1 MAQEKQQKRR
11 FLDVWI
17 VESDTVYREV
27 PYEVVTDWV
36 QQGRL
41 LDDDMLRWSG
51 QAEWFRLGS
60 TPMFKAYMPRAEPD
74 RADDQAEALEQV
86 HVDFSW
92 KARPE
97 EEDTEVDMI
106 PLIDVSLVLLVFFM
120 MLIAGITTA
129 PSSAPPIPTPGA
141 DNGWVSSDAD
151 LYWVSVQYKSVQSGR
166 DKTTLVWMVGKGNN
180 VLGDPPN
187 LKQWEKPNTEAGHKE
202 ALALVLETLQ
212 QQPGQIRGLNMK
224 GAEDIPS
231 GLIRDLTR
239 KVEGMRGKVTKKYIG
254 VSEKSK

>member
-1 MAQEKQQKRR
+1 MAQKRR

-60 TPMFKAYMPRAEPD
+60 TPAFKAFMPQAETD
-74 RADDQAEALEQV
+74 RANDQAEALEAV

-92 KARPE
+92 KRAHPD
-97 EEDTEVDMI
+97 EDDDVDMI

-120 MLIAGITTA
+120 MTTTA
-129 PSSAPPIPTPGA
+129 VSAAFFVKTPVA
-141 DNGWVSSDAD
+141 ENGWVTSNPE
-151 LYWVSVQYKSVQSGR
+151 LYWVALDFRHTPAGE
-166 DKTTLVWMVGKGNN
+166 DKNNLVYVLGKGEDAQKWP
-180 VLGDPPN
+180 V
-187 LKQWEKPNTEAGHKE
+187 KRWEVADTDADREK
-202 ALALVLETLQ
+202 ALAEIVQTLQ
-212 QQPGQIRGLNMK
+212 QEPGQVEVNIK
-224 GAEDIPS
+224 ADEDIPS
-231 GLIRDLTR
+231 GLVRDLTR
-239 KVEGMRGKVTKKYIG
+239 TLEQMGANKVEKKYIG
-254 VSEKSK
+254 VSEKGAR

>member
-1 MAQEKQQKRR
+1 MAQKRR

-60 TPMFKAYMPRAEPD
+60 TPMFKAFMPQAEPD
-74 RADDQAEALEQV
+74 RANDQAEALEPV

-92 KARPE
+92 KRPRD
-97 EEDTEVDMI
+97 EEDDDVDMI

-120 MLIAGITTA
+120 MTTTA
-129 PSSAPPIPTPGA
+129 VAASFYIKTPAAENGNVMS
-141 DNGWVSSDAD
+141 DND
-151 LYWVSVQYKSVQSGR
+151 LYWVGVDFKRAGDR
-166 DKTTLVWMVGKGNN
+166 EDKHTLVYVVGKGGE
-180 VLGDPPN
+180 VLGQGADA
-187 LKQWEKPNTEAGHKE
+187 KKWEVPDTDADREGVLNKVVQT
-202 ALALVLETLQ
+202 LADAASEEKRPLQ
-212 QQPGQIRGLNMK
+212 VTIKADQDM
-224 GAEDIPS
+224 PS
-231 GLIRDLTR
+231 GLVRDLTR
-239 KVEGMRGKVTKKYIG
+239 KLEEMGARVEKKFIG
-254 VSEKSK
+254 VSEKGP

>member
-1 MAQEKQQKRR
+1 MVQKRR

-60 TPMFKAYMPRAEPD
+60 TPMFKAFMPQVETD
-74 RADDQAEALEQV
+74 RANDQAEALEAV

-92 KARPE
+92 KRPRPD
-97 EEDTEVDMI
+97 EDDDVDMI

-120 MLIAGITTA
+120 MTTTA
-129 PSSAPPIPTPGA
+129 VAASFYVKTPVA
-141 DNGWVSSDAD
+141 ENGWVTSNPE
-151 LYWVSVQYKSVQSGR
+151 LYWVAIDYRHTPTGE
-166 DKTTLVWMVGKGNN
+166 DKNTLVYVVGKGDEVLKDGGNEKKWEIPDTDADRTR
-180 VLGDPPN
+180 VLGEIT
-187 LKQWEKPNTEAGHKE
+187 Q
-202 ALALVLETLQ
+202 TLQ
-212 QQPGQIRGLNMK
+212 QQPGGQVEVDIK
-224 GAEDIPS
+224 ADDDIPS
-231 GLIRDLTR
+231 GLVRDLTR
-239 KVEGMRGKVTKKYIG
+239 TLEQLRIKVSRKYIG
-254 VSEKSK
+254 VSEKGA

>member
-1 MAQEKQQKRR
+1 MAQKRR

-60 TPMFKAYMPRAEPD
+60 TPAFKAFMPRVEAD

-92 KARPE
+92 KKPHPD
-97 EEDTEVDMI
+97 EDDDVDMI

-120 MLIAGITTA
+120 MTTTA
-129 PSSAPPIPTPGA
+129 AVAGAFYVKTPTA
-141 DNGWVSSDAD
+141 DNGWVTSDPD
-151 LYWVSVQYKSVQSGR
+151 LYWVALDFARTNTGEDRKKLVYALGR
-166 DKTTLVWMVGKGNN
+166 GEDESKFPVKKWEIADTDAERSR
-180 VLGDPPN
+180 VLGEIVKALSAEPGR
-187 LKQWEKPNTEAGHKE
+187 LKVNIK
-202 ALALVLETLQ
+202 
-212 QQPGQIRGLNMK
+212 
-224 GAEDIPS
+224 AEEDVPS
-231 GLIRDLTR
+231 GLVRDLTR
-239 KVEGMRGKVTKKYIG
+239 HLERINVKVTNKYIG
-254 VSEKSK
+254 VSEKGA

>member
-1 MAQEKQQKRR
+1 MAQQKRR

-60 TPMFKAYMPRAEPD
+60 MPMFKAYMPRVETD
-74 RADDQAEALEQV
+74 RADDQAEALEPI

-92 KARPE
+92 KRPHAP
-97 EEDTEVDMI
+97 EDDEIDMI

-120 MLIAGITTA
+120 MLIAGITSS
-129 PSSAPPIPTPGA
+129 PSSAPPVPTPGA
-141 DNGWVSSDAD
+141 DNGWVTSDPE
-151 LYWVSVQYKSVQSGR
+151 LYWVSVQYKSVPSGL
-166 DKTTLVWMVGKGNN
+166 DKNTLVWMVGKGDK
-180 VLGDPPN
+180 VLGEPPN
-187 LKQWEKPNTEAGHKE
+187 RKEWEKPNTEAGQKE
-202 ALALVLETLQ
+202 ALTGIIETLQ
-212 QQPGQIRGLNMK
+212 QQPGEIRGLNIK
-224 GAEDIPS
+224 AAEVLPS
-231 GLIRDLTR
+231 GLVRDLTR
-239 KVEGMRGKVTKKYIG
+239 KLEGMRGKIQKKYIG
-254 VSEKSK
+254 VSEKAK

>member
-1 MAQEKQQKRR
+1 MAQKRR

-60 TPMFKAYMPRAEPD
+60 TPMFKAFMPQAEPD
-74 RADDQAEALEQV
+74 RAEDQAEALESV

-92 KARPE
+92 KRPHPD
-97 EEDTEVDMI
+97 EEDEVDMI

-120 MLIAGITTA
+120 MTA
-129 PSSAPPIPTPGA
+129 TAVSAAFYVKTPVA
-141 DNGWVSSDAD
+141 ENGWVTSNPE
-151 LYWVSVQYKSVQSGR
+151 LYWVAVDFRHAPAGE
-166 DKTTLVWMVGKGNN
+166 DKNTIVYVLGKGDE
-180 VLGDPPN
+180 VLKDGPN
-187 LKQWEKPNTEAGHKE
+187 EKKWEVPDTDEGRAR
-202 ALALVLETLQ
+202 ALAEIVQTLQ
-212 QQPGQIRGLNMK
+212 QQSGQLEVNIK
-224 GAEDIPS
+224 AQEDIPS
-231 GLIRDLTR
+231 GLVRDLTR
-239 KVEGMRGKVTKKYIG
+239 VLEGIHAKVSRKYIG
-254 VSEKSK
+254 VSEKGA